1 MIDNEYAP
9 RELVAVSAMMDLFGA
24 AINPKSSLR
33 PCLRRGGPDRYYIVI
48 EHSWVRRYP
57 SSDRQKPV
65 RVSDDPAAADTEDD

>member
-1 MIDNEYAP
+1 MSMHPAICSISDDGFA
-9 RELVAVSAMMDLFGA
+9 RGIRM
-24 AINPKSSLR
+24 INPESSLR
-33 PCLRRGGPDRYYIVI
+33 PCLRHGGLDRYYIVI